1 MEYAGSRRCLL
12 YMAAPDGQ
20 VHEKYDDAQD
30 FRADDPGERLLS
42 MSI

>member
-20 VHEKYDDAQD
+20 VHEKYDDAQALP
-30 FRADDPGERLLS
+30 ADDPGERLLS
-42 MSI
+42 ISI